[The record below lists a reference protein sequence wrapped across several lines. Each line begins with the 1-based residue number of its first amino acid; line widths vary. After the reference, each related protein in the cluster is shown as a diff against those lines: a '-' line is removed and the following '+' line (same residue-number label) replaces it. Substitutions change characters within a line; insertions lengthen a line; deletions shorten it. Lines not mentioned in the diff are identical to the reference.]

1 MAKLHVSHG
10 IQLSDDFPFTRKS
23 WIVERAGWG
32 LLIAVLV
39 AALLGGLAP
48 GLFSRRT
55 TASGSLA
62 VEYDRFGHFKT
73 EETITLRLTSRPEDP
88 DRVSFWIDE
97 SFLDGVSI
105 EKIRPHPLEV
115 RPEEGRTTFLFAAP
129 PRHASVTVRIDVV
142 PERPGPLAGR
152 FGQAKGSLVD
162 VRQFIYP

>member
-1 MAKLHVSHG
+1 MAKLHAAQD

-32 LLIAVLV
+32 LLIAILV
-39 AALLGGLAP
+39 AALLGGLGP
-48 GLFSRRT
+48 GLFSRRS

-88 DRVSFWIDE
+88 ARVSFWIDE
-97 SFLDGVSI
+97 SFLDGIRI
-105 EKIRPHPLEV
+105 EEIRPLPLEV
-115 RPEEGRTTFLFAAP
+115 RPEEGRTTYLFAAP
-129 PRHASVTVRIDVV
+129 PRHASVTIRLDVLH
-142 PERPGPLAGR
+142 ETLGRLAGR
-152 FGQAKGSLVD
+152 FGQGKDSIVD